1 MLADTWYLFLK
12 YTKITMRM
20 PLWTL
25 FTLIQPLLWLLIFT
39 QLFKNFVQT
48 PAPGAGGGSY
58 IDFFVPGVLIM
69 TALFGSS
76 WSGVSLLREITAG
89 TVDKMLVSPVSRV
102 AIVLSRVMH
111 SAVQVG
117 IQTLIILLG
126 AGAFGA
132 NLNLGPVNLFLGMLS
147 IFLLGVGLAALSNG
161 FAITLQ
167 REEPLVMIGNLMTLP
182 LMFLS
187 TAMVPKPFMPGWIET
202 ISLINPI
209 TYAVESVRAVMIGTP
224 DYQTYGFGV
233 AIMAVFAG
241 VSLSWAVSAFN
252 SLRD

>member
-1 MLADTWYLFLK
+1 
-12 YTKITMRM
+12 M

-25 FTLIQPLLWLLIFT
+25 FTLIQPLLWLIIFT

-48 PAPGAGGGSY
+48 PTPGADGSNY
-58 IDFFVPGVLIM
+58 MDFFVPGVLVM

-89 TVDKMLVSPVSRV
+89 TVDKMLASPVSRT

-111 SAVQVG
+111 SAVQVVL
-117 IQTLIILLG
+117 QTLIILAIAWAL
-126 AGAFGA
+126 GA

-147 IFLLGVGLAALSNG
+147 ILLLGIALAALSNG

-187 TAMVPKPFMPGWIET
+187 TAMVPKAFMPGWIET

-209 TYAVESVRAVMIGTP
+209 TYAVESVRAVLIGTP
-224 DYQTYGFGV
+224 DYQSYGFGL
-233 AIMAVFAG
+233 AILAVFAG
-241 VSLSWAVSAFN
+241 VTLAWAVSAFN
-252 SLRD
+252 GLRD